1 MTHHSERN
9 PVNIRTRRHTRRHLL
24 LAAAAVAGL
33 AGLAACSDSNKS
45 ESTTTD
51 ASAETTTAAP
61 AETTTPSATDAPAGK
76 VLKVAVLTPGLTN
89 DGSFNQVALEG
100 IQKLK
105 DEGLVEFEIREKLA
119 DPAASEPVIREYA
132 NKGYDLIIG
141 HGIELSEPILK
152 VAAEF
157 PDVHFAA
164 SGGPDLEA
172 KLLANVDG
180 WTYDFAQQGYLNG
193 WLAGKI
199 ANVTKVGAVG
209 GPELPFILAAH
220 KGFAL
225 GLKETNPAATIVET
239 FTGSFDDVQKAVEA
253 TKGQVAQGA
262 QIIWTSG
269 DGIGN
274 GVAAAAKEAKVFTLG
289 VTGDAGGVAKEVN
302 IASVELDMYP
312 TFKAYVDDINA
323 GTFGK
328 KFFVSG
334 LANAGLILT
343 PINPVDPAVPAD
355 IQAQVD
361 QLVADLASGAKVLPN
376 FYA

>member
-1 MTHHSERN
+1 MNTSS
-9 PVNIRTRRHTRRHLL
+9 RRLNRRHLL
-24 LAAAAVAGL
+24 LATAALAGL
-33 AGLAACSDSNKS
+33 AGLVGCSSDKKA
-45 ESTTTD
+45 ETTTT
-51 ASAETTTAAP
+51 AAPVETTAAPTETTAAPTETTAAP
-61 AETTTPSATDAPAGK
+61 AETTAPAAK
-76 VLKVAVLTPGLTN
+76 VLKVALLTPGLTN

-105 DEGLVEFEIREKLA
+105 DEGLVEFEVREKMA

-132 NKGYDLIIG
+132 TKGYDLIIG

-157 PDVHFAA
+157 PEVHFAA
-164 SGGPDLEA
+164 SGGPDLAE
-172 KLLANVDG
+172 KLIANVDG

-193 WLAGKI
+193 WIAGKI

-225 GLKETNPAATIVET
+225 GLKETNPAATIVESY
-239 FTGSFDDVQKAVEA
+239 TGSFDDVQKAVEA

-302 IASVELDMYP
+302 ITSVELDMYP
-312 TFKAYVDDINA
+312 TFKAYVDDITA

-334 LANAGLILT
+334 LANGGLVLA
-343 PINPVDPAVPAD
+343 PINPIDTAVPAD
-355 IQAQVD
+355 LQAQVD
-361 QLVADLASGAKVLPN
+361 KLVADLASGAVVLPN
-376 FYA
+376 FYG